1 MKKRIIECEFEEYKN
16 ATELSELDR
25 ILFLE
30 AKKISL
36 NAYAPYSAFN
46 VGSAV
51 RLANGK
57 VILGTNQENIAYP
70 SGLCAERVA
79 LFSAHTLFPYEKIE
93 SVAVYAFS
101 EKFVVNEVVS
111 PCGACRQV
119 IAEYEEISKQPIS
132 VIMGSEA
139 GIIKTYGVNQL
150 LPFRFSSVGLK
161 S

>member
-36 NAYAPYSAFN
+36 NAYAPYSSFN

-79 LFSAHTLFPYEKIE
+79 IFYVGAKFPDIKIKTIAVTIFSKNFDVTDVI
-93 SVAVYAFS
+93 
-101 EKFVVNEVVS
+101 S

>member
-1 MKKRIIECEFEEYKN
+1 MRKRVIECEFEEYKD
-16 ATELSELDR
+16 ASELSELDR
-25 ILFLE
+25 VLFLE
-30 AKKISL
+30 AKKISQ
-36 NAYAPYSAFN
+36 NAYAPYSSFN

-51 RLANGK
+51 RLENGGI
-57 VILGTNQENIAYP
+57 ILGTNQENIAYP

-79 LFSAHTLFPYEKIE
+79 LFSAHTLYPNEKIE
-93 SVAVYAFS
+93 SVAIYAFS
-101 EKFVVNEVVS
+101 KKFVVDEVVA

-132 VIMGSEA
+132 VIMGSNA
-139 GIIKTYGVNQL
+139 GIIKTNGVNQL

>member
-1 MKKRIIECEFEEYKN
+1 MKKRVIECEFEQYEN
-16 ATELSELDR
+16 AEQLSELDKQ
-25 ILFLE
+25 LFLE
-30 AKKISL
+30 AKAVSK
-36 NAYAPYSAFN
+36 NAYAPYSSFN

-57 VILGTNQENIAYP
+57 IILGTNQENIAYP

-79 LFSAHTLFPYEKIE
+79 LFSAHTLFPNEKIE
-93 SVAVYAFS
+93 SVAIYAFS
-101 EKFVVNEVVS
+101 KKFVVEEVVS

-139 GIIKTYGVNQL
+139 GIIKTNGVNQL